1 MTCSDSPG
9 PEAEDPAEYLEFSI
23 TTSPITD
30 ETILT
35 ITDFG
40 DDDEV
45 QDQKLFWESQIKKM
59 THVMGG

>member
-1 MTCSDSPG
+1 MDKASDPS
-9 PEAEDPAEYLEFSI
+9 EYFEFSI

-35 ITDFG
+35 ITDFC

-45 QDQKLFWESQIKKM
+45 QDQKLFWGLPDQKDDHDRQVATTKR
-59 THVMGG
+59 H